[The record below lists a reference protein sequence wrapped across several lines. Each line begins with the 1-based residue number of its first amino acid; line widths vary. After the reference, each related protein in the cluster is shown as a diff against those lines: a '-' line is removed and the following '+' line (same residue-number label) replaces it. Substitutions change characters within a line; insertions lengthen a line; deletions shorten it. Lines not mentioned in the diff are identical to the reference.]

1 MKSVK
6 RLSKS
11 LVCIALAFI
20 FCISGLVE
28 GRSSLGVEAAGNSAT
43 VYGTLKNY
51 MKYGS
56 YGNGGYLATNYWSC
70 AGWVSRVLYTA
81 GLAGEFN
88 GYVPDF
94 AGYASASAS
103 GLEQFLIDD
112 SHFNRV
118 AYFNDG
124 YGGDAADTLLAQIES
139 GQVKAGDIIIY
150 YGYGANLY
158 NTYSREHAA
167 IILEE
172 KYNGYTSNNT
182 GYGEGRWG
190 SGYYGHPT
198 IAHSLNYSYGVE
210 FYTPIDGHFYVGDA
224 TGYAVYRINEGCL
237 TGASVKLE
245 SDKEEKIKYKPT
257 TAGRVRKVTYKGVTG
272 WYYTVNGKVNPKFTG
287 FAFNKNGWWYIKN
300 GKVDFSANGVIK
312 GKLAGRDGWWYVKD
326 GRVRFKNTVAKNQYG
341 WWCIRCGQVDF
352 SYTGFAKNEYGW
364 WYINGGQVNF
374 NANGYYYGFIDYDY
388 DCYYVSNGKVSY

>member
-1 MKSVK
+1 M
-6 RLSKS
+6 
-11 LVCIALAFI
+11 ILAVTMTMTGFVN
-20 FCISGLVE
+20 GNTDK
-28 GRSSLGVEAAGNSAT
+28 VEAAST
-43 VYGTLKNY
+43 VDAYGSLKNY

-56 YGNGGYLATNYWSC
+56 YGSGGYLASNYWSC

-94 AGYASASAS
+94 SGYASASAS

-124 YGGDAADTLLAQIES
+124 YGGDAASRLLSEIES

-150 YGYGANLY
+150 YGYGANLSNSY
-158 NTYSREHAA
+158 GREHAA

-172 KYNGYTSNNT
+172 KYSGKTSNNT
-182 GYGEGRWG
+182 GYGEYRWG
-190 SGYYGHPT
+190 SQYNGHPT

-237 TGASVKLE
+237 TGAAVKSE
-245 SDKEEKIKYKPT
+245 SEDALKVIYKPT
-257 TAGRVRKVTYKGVTG
+257 TAGRVRKVTYKGVTA
-272 WYYTVNGKVNPKFTG
+272 WYYKVNGKVNPKFTG
-287 FAFNKNGWWYIKN
+287 FAFNKNGWWYCRNGKVDYTANGVIKGTIAGNTAWWYVKNGRVRFINTVAKNQFGWWCIRKGKVDFSYNGFAKNEYGYWLIVN
-300 GKVDFSANGVIK
+300 GKVDFSANG
-312 GKLAGRDGWWYVKD
+312 
-326 GRVRFKNTVAKNQYG
+326 
-341 WWCIRCGQVDF
+341 
-352 SYTGFAKNEYGW
+352 
-364 WYINGGQVNF
+364 
-374 NANGYYYGFIDYDY
+374 YYYGFVDYDY
-388 DCYYVSNGKVSY
+388 GYYKVSGGKVIY